1 MKFNDLKKW
10 TLSDETIGL
19 LLFVE
24 RSLELSYD
32 GTPVPEKRI
41 EPTVWEILD
50 DCYKLVSL
58 VESGVRKNARDEL
71 DYFLE
76 KLVQCIK
83 GDPIAKDMV
92 YGVDNYTLNRLNTQS
107 IEELRTLLNLLKGTF
122 SAKKYWAKLQLK
134 TLSLVMDKK
143 NKREILECA
152 DKCFYF
158 LIRVGYV
165 KSSIYYL
172 LQKIF
177 FYDLSDG
184 VVKDSSYLN
193 NYFDLFDLQAKVFD
207 VYFKCSNATGDLE
220 GGFDIFSISYVTD
233 PQPKYGLKIERKFFK
248 KEGVNYIL
256 CSKVRALDY
265 MHAVYLARDKL
276 SKISNIF
283 SFMHHKSK
291 FWYSNDCLIYNNNKE
306 HVKLLNLPSNIMSK
320 TADVGID
327 YAKENL
333 GIFLRGFRMS
343 KHSFERFNQSIELHA
358 LALKTESLSAQ
369 LLNLWICIE
378 SLLVTGKGSHVGEV
392 ENYLTHIICNDYLA
406 AKLEDLDLYLLNWK
420 KDFYESLL
428 EKVDS
433 LDNERNI
440 KLAKLLC
447 FKEHEPILKEI
458 GSELSLGTPS
468 PLLLN
473 KLWEA
478 SQLLRSVSHITEARK
493 KIKEKIKFDIK
504 RIYLM
509 RNEIVH
515 QGEVKARDNLVEVA
529 HYYLDSILNT
539 IVIKSYERRRE
550 IRDFLYEQKMIGEE
564 YERVLT
570 NVKDDVV
577 DESNFKR
584 IIFSPDYNLYF
595 D

>member
-1 MKFNDLKKW
+1 
-10 TLSDETIGL
+10 
-19 LLFVE
+19 
-24 RSLELSYD
+24 
-32 GTPVPEKRI
+32 
-41 EPTVWEILD
+41 
-50 DCYKLVSL
+50 
-58 VESGVRKNARDEL
+58 
-71 DYFLE
+71 
-76 KLVQCIK
+76 
-83 GDPIAKDMV
+83 
-92 YGVDNYTLNRLNTQS
+92 
-107 IEELRTLLNLLKGTF
+107 
-122 SAKKYWAKLQLK
+122 
-134 TLSLVMDKK
+134 
-143 NKREILECA
+143 
-152 DKCFYF
+152 
-158 LIRVGYV
+158 
-165 KSSIYYL
+165 
-172 LQKIF
+172 
-177 FYDLSDG
+177 
-184 VVKDSSYLN
+184 
-193 NYFDLFDLQAKVFD
+193 
-207 VYFKCSNATGDLE
+207 
-220 GGFDIFSISYVTD
+220 
-233 PQPKYGLKIERKFFK
+233 
-248 KEGVNYIL
+248 
-256 CSKVRALDY
+256 
-265 MHAVYLARDKL
+265 
-276 SKISNIF
+276 
-283 SFMHHKSK
+283 
-291 FWYSNDCLIYNNNKE
+291 
-306 HVKLLNLPSNIMSK
+306 
-320 TADVGID
+320 
-327 YAKENL
+327 
-333 GIFLRGFRMS
+333 MS

-428 EKVDS
+428 ERVDS

-458 GSELSLGTPS
+458 GAELSSGTPS

-504 RIYLM
+504 RRYLM

-529 HYYLDSILNT
+529 HYYLDIILNA

-570 NVKDDVV
+570 NVKNDVV

-584 IIFSPDYNLYF
+584 IIFSPDYNLYL

>member
-92 YGVDNYTLNRLNTQS
+92 YGVDNYILNRLNTQS
-107 IEELRTLLNLLKGTF
+107 IEELRTLLNLLKATF

-134 TLSLVMDKK
+134 TLNLVMDKK

-256 CSKVRALDY
+256 CSEVRALDY

-327 YAKENL
+327 YAKKNL

-440 KLAKLLC
+440 KLARLLC

-458 GSELSLGTPS
+458 GAELSLGTPS

-515 QGEVKARDNLVEVA
+515 QGEVKARDNLVEIA

-564 YERVLT
+564 YERILT
-570 NVKDDVV
+570 NAKDDVV